1 VGSSQSKVFFFPS
14 FFFLI
19 FCFLLYISILFSFS
33 NFNLN
38 LVLNFKLELNAQ

>member
-1 VGSSQSKVFFFPS
+1 VGSSQSKVFFSS